1 MQNFMGWKWYR
12 VVTFHECLD
21 SFNCLLTLYHT
32 KHDLL
37 VNAVIAVMVM
47 LELLH
52 KQLLCSQVR
61 LLLLH
66 RLMKHIQHR
75 RLLHHSMLLLQEV
88 RFESCFQV
96 FPLTVLL
103 TVIQI
108 DTHHTHTLEMFKAGY
123 SAKKQFEDAVHSL
136 FCQKWRFSVDCY
148 LLAAVGDVIWTV
160 VWHNCCESTL
170 QGWQVSTNSGLS
182 HPAEFY

>member
-1 MQNFMGWKWYR
+1 
-12 VVTFHECLD
+12 
-21 SFNCLLTLYHT
+21 
-32 KHDLL
+32 
-37 VNAVIAVMVM
+37 MVM

-66 RLMKHIQHR
+66 QLMKHIQHR

-108 DTHHTHTLEMFKAGY
+108 DTHDTHTSEMFKAGY
-123 SAKKQFEDAVHSL
+123 SAKK
-136 FCQKWRFSVDCY
+136 
-148 LLAAVGDVIWTV
+148 TV
-160 VWHNCCESTL
+160 
-170 QGWQVSTNSGLS
+170 
-182 HPAEFY
+182 